1 MAYKSIAAAQK
12 ANLKTLDGFSE
23 NLSDVQLIDSE
34 FYTGVNKLFYE
45 YGLDFQ
51 KILADVMKRKN
62 VTASGN
68 LASNVELKV
77 YTDKIGMDVL
87 LPNYFDYPNQGV
99 KGVKSSKNA
108 PNSPYQY
115 KNYGMS
121 PDGRASIKKYIESG
135 KAKVSTIQNNR
146 SGIQAS
152 EQKKMSLID
161 LQTETLIFLI
171 KKYGIKATH
180 YLDEAIKI
188 AFEKLPADLAEMIG
202 EKIKINIIQ

>member
-1 MAYKSIAAAQK
+1 MAYKSIAAAQA
-12 ANLKTLDGFSE
+12 ANLKTLDGFNE
-23 NLSDVQLIDSE
+23 KLSDVQLIDSE

-51 KILADVMKRKN
+51 KVLAEVMNRKN
-62 VTASGN
+62 ITASGN
-68 LASNVELKV
+68 LANKVELKV

-87 LPNYFDYPNQGV
+87 MPSYYDYPNQGV
-99 KGVKSSKNA
+99 KGVNRSNNA

-121 PDGRASIKKYIESG
+121 AYGRASIKKYIESG
-135 KAKVSTIQNNR
+135 KAKVSTIQSNK
-146 SGIQAS
+146 SGIQKS
-152 EQKKMSLID
+152 EQKKMPLID

-180 YLDEAIKI
+180 YLDEAISI
-188 AFEKLPADLAEMIG
+188 AFKTLPADLAEMIG
-202 EKIKINIIQ
+202 EKIKINIIK

>member
-1 MAYKSIAAAQK
+1 MAYKSIAAAQA
-12 ANLKTLDGFSE
+12 ANLKSIDGINE
-23 NLSDVQLIDSE
+23 NLHDVELIDSN

-68 LASNVELKV
+68 LASKVELKV
-77 YTDKIGMDVL
+77 YTDKLGMDVL
-87 LPNYFDYPNQGV
+87 MPSYFDYPN
-99 KGVKSSKNA
+99 KGVHGVTSSKNA
-108 PNSPYQY
+108 PDSPYQF

-121 PDGRASIKKYIESG
+121 ADGRASIKKYIESG
-135 KAKVSTIQNNR
+135 KAKISTIQNNK
-146 SGIQAS
+146 SGIQKN

-161 LQTETLIFLI
+161 LQTEQLIFLI

-180 YLDEAIKI
+180 YLDEAIAI

-202 EKIKINIIQ
+202 NKIKINIVQ